1 MATNVINAAARNM
14 TNNNRKRIVKNSAK
28 DIRTISKIPNIK
40 PLISVSVYDIE
51 WKYHQWTIEQFNK
64 EIATIDCNPEWQ
76 RPDVDTLFHTSNVP
90 SKAQSIIASILLGL
104 DIGEIKLCYHHGKR
118 ASIDGGNRKRAIKAF
133 IDGEFP
139 LHKNSAWGQVYFSD
153 LHQDIRDRF
162 YAYKMRI
169 IQYPEMCSNTIGELF
184 RSTNMTTEVNDQ
196 EMLNSYGDNPV
207 AVLIRTAVRFFP
219 ERGNTIHELFSESK
233 ATKASKKKDP
243 EKRYMYL
250 AFNNNRLRMEDQLVR
265 ILYRIVERNETPGP
279 AINKNK
285 KDLYEKYGPIWEKDP
300 KEQKRV
306 EKKLKEALDFF
317 LKVASAARN
326 DRKNGLPIGQYS
338 MLVRLYFWMKKE
350 YQGSFKV
357 QDYDLFWKEFSRTFA
372 KVSSIKT
379 LIKVKDKKVKVKD
392 KNGKTKLVD
401 GDRTIGEA
409 FKGYLAFD
417 VPEDWKINDSLT
429 WFLKEFKIDNVVT
442 SLDPKR
448 CFGSEKVE
456 QILALQGW
464 KDYIDGMPLSLDR
477 AVGAHI
483 NAWSKGGQTVDA
495 NLVVVS
501 EEHNR
506 AMGTMN
512 VEDYKRSLGY

>member
-28 DIRTISKIPNIK
+28 TIRKIIK
-40 PLISVSVYDIE
+40 NPSIRP
-51 WKYHQWTIEQFNK
+51 
-64 EIATIDCNPEWQ
+64 IATPYNAKWEQEVWTVERFNTEVLTINVNPEWQ
-76 RPDVDTLFHTSNVP
+76 RPDVDTLFHASNFP
-90 SKAQSIIASILLGL
+90 SKAQAIIASMLLGL
-104 DIGEIKLCYHHGKR
+104 DIGEIKLCYFRGQR

-133 IDGEFP
+133 LDGKFK
-139 LHKNSAWGQVYFSD
+139 LHKKSPWGEVFFHQ
-153 LHQDIRDRF
+153 LHKDVQNALK
-162 YAYKMRI
+162 AYRIRI
-169 IQYPEMCSNTIGELF
+169 IQYEEMDSNTIGALF

-207 AVLIRTAVRFFP
+207 AVLIRTTVRHFK
-219 ERGNTIHELFSESK
+219 ERGNTPHELFTESNQ
-233 ATKASKKKDP
+233 SGKKG
-243 EKRYMYL
+243 EKRYIHL
-250 AFNNNRLRMEDQLVR
+250 SFNNHRLRMEDQLVR
-265 ILYRIVERNETPGP
+265 ILHRIVEGNETPGP
-279 AINKNK
+279 TSDRAKR
-285 KDLYEKYGPIWEKDP
+285 DLYEKYGAIWESDP

-317 LKVASAARN
+317 TKVASAARA

-338 MLVRLYFWMKKE
+338 MLTRLYFYMKKE
-350 YQGSFKV
+350 YQGAFRV
-357 QDYDLFWKEFSRTFA
+357 DDYDAFWKEFSRTFA

-379 LIKVKDKKVKVKD
+379 LY
-392 KNGKTKLVD
+392 TKPD
-401 GDRTIGEA
+401 GSEGDRTIGKA
-409 FKGYLAFD
+409 FNNFMSFD
-417 VPEDWKINDSLT
+417 RHEDWKIEYTIN
-429 WFLKEFKIDNVVT
+429 WFKKEFKFEKVVT
-442 SLDPKR
+442 RLDPKR

-464 KDYIDGMPLSLDR
+464 KDYIDGKPLSLDR

-483 NAWSKGGQTVDA
+483 DAWSNGGKTNDN

-501 EEHNR
+501 EKHNR